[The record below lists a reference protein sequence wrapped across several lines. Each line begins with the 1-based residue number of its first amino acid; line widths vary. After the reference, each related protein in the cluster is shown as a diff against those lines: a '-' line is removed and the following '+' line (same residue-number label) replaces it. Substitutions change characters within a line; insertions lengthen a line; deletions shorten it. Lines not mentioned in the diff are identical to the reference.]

1 MKTDIK
7 QLIDIIKNSNIDEL
21 YLRYI
26 GVDTT
31 QKGNVPC
38 PIHGGKDKNFQFDLN
53 KRIYTCYSH
62 GCVSGADIIE
72 LCRIYEHFEKPIEA
86 ILFLANKYNIS
97 LPFTKNK
104 NKKSNNIPNNV
115 KNIYI
120 KKKDI
125 NNYIEE
131 KKQEA
136 FRNDDIELAFKF
148 ECMTDKDKRK
158 YYLDNN
164 IKIKSMLEKQNYSSY
179 KADLNISIDKYIDE
193 NLEGVK
199 KAIRYVTEGQNVL
212 MIAPTGSGKTYSIIN
227 TLKELD
233 IKALF
238 IFPNSANVQQAMVE
252 YNIAGAYDKIPTK
265 HALGESNLVA
275 MTWDK
280 TEQLLKEDLSEYI
293 IVIDEIHQTYTDAF
307 RSKAIKSLNNITNKC
322 RGRLDIT
329 ATPSKLEFEIYN
341 HVIEYKQKIQTE
353 YNVKLY
359 NKINV
364 GKVIEI
370 LNNSNNAMLLK
381 DSISTLNYISK
392 KVNKKSGVVISD
404 TKDTSK
410 LYDRIVSYSDMEG
423 YEVLLNT
430 SVITAGVNIN
440 NPNVT
445 DIIVIGE
452 KDIGKIKQYVAR
464 VRGAKSINVHIFNS
478 YKTTN
483 EDSKVYSVEWCINEN
498 IKDVESLKDI
508 YNKASKKDLPFK
520 ALGIDISP
528 INIKNIDS
536 NIYYDKKDMC
546 YKTDKLYIKSNAY
559 NNYYQTRTIDSFK
572 VLLEEYFNKIEIVKT
587 EKEAEK
593 VEEEIKE
600 HEEAIKE
607 FKRSAIEQLEG
618 HKKYLVGYSEIKK
631 SMTSSNLLKYHYDM
645 RIDNNIC
652 LKHYMEHDLY
662 SLIINNN
669 CRKTID
675 LFSDFV
681 LDNSYSIDLSWKLA
695 TMSDEKRN
703 LFFAQINT
711 TIYREIKE
719 KYANS
724 LINDDNIGTY
734 TYNYINSMFGVGTS
748 YTEEHLEALNIDLQT
763 FLATKEKLTIKK
775 IRLILRS
782 IFVIECNRFR
792 GVPGLPYKYYK
803 NILPSPVTDKKMI
816 RVYTIKKHID
826 IEDIKKELGLMDND
840 LSIEHL
846 VEARINKLLN
856 TVDETDKEV
865 LLEGLI

>member
-1 MKTDIK
+1 MKIDIK
-7 QLIDIIKNSNIDEL
+7 QLIDIIKDANIDEL
-21 YLRYI
+21 YLRDI

-38 PIHGGKDKNFQFDLN
+38 PVHGGKDKNFQFDLN

-62 GCVSGADIIE
+62 GCVVGADIIE
-72 LCRIYEHFEKPIEA
+72 LCRTYEHFEKPIEA
-86 ILFLANKYNIS
+86 ILFLANKYNIP

-104 NKKSNNIPNNV
+104 TNTKKINNV
-115 KNIYI
+115 PKNIYI

-125 NNYIEE
+125 NSFIEE

-136 FRNDDIELAFKF
+136 FRNNDIELAFEF

-179 KADLNISIDKYIDE
+179 KADSIINIDKYISE
-193 NLEGVK
+193 NLKG
-199 KAIRYVTEGQNVL
+199 IRESIKHATEGKNVL
-212 MIAPTGSGKTYSIIN
+212 MVAPTGSGKTYSIIN

-238 IFPNSANVQQAMVE
+238 IFPNSANVQQAIVE
-252 YNIAGAYDKIPTK
+252 YKIAGAYDKIPTK
-265 HALGESNLVA
+265 HALEGNKLVA

-341 HVIEYKQKIQTE
+341 KVIEYKQNIQTE
-353 YNVKLY
+353 YKVKLY
-359 NKINV
+359 DKINI

-370 LNNSNNAMLLK
+370 LNNSNNSMLLK

-452 KDIGKIKQYVAR
+452 KDVGKIKQYVAR
-464 VRGAKSINVHIFNS
+464 ARGAKSINVHIFNS

-483 EDSKVYSVEWCINEN
+483 EDSNVYSVEWCINEN
-498 IKDVESLKDI
+498 IKDVESLTNI
-508 YNKASKKDLPFK
+508 YNKASKRDLPYR
-520 ALGIDISP
+520 AIGIDISP

-559 NNYYQTRTIDSFK
+559 NNYYQTRTINSFK
-572 VLLEEYFNKIEIVKT
+572 VLLEEYFNKIEIVET
-587 EKEAEK
+587 EKETK
-593 VEEEIKE
+593 KIEEEIKE

-607 FKRSAIEQLEG
+607 FKKSAIEQLEG

-631 SMTSSNLLKYHYDM
+631 SMTSSNLLKYHHDM

-652 LKHYMEHDLY
+652 LKYYMEHDLY

-703 LFFAQINT
+703 LFFEQINT
-711 TIYREIKE
+711 TIYRK
-719 KYANS
+719 
-724 LINDDNIGTY
+724 
-734 TYNYINSMFGVGTS
+734 
-748 YTEEHLEALNIDLQT
+748 
-763 FLATKEKLTIKK
+763 
-775 IRLILRS
+775 
-782 IFVIECNRFR
+782 
-792 GVPGLPYKYYK
+792 
-803 NILPSPVTDKKMI
+803 
-816 RVYTIKKHID
+816 
-826 IEDIKKELGLMDND
+826 
-840 LSIEHL
+840 
-846 VEARINKLLN
+846 
-856 TVDETDKEV
+856 
-865 LLEGLI
+865 

>member
-1 MKTDIK
+1 MKIDIK
-7 QLIDIIKNSNIDEL
+7 QLIDIIKNANIDEL
-21 YLRYI
+21 YLRDI

-62 GCVSGADIIE
+62 NCVVGADIIE
-72 LCRIYEHFEKPIEA
+72 LCRTYEHFEKPIEA
-86 ILFLANKYNIS
+86 ILFLANKYNVP

-104 NKKSNNIPNNV
+104 TNTKKINNAP

-125 NNYIEE
+125 NSFIEE

-136 FRNDDIELAFKF
+136 FKNNDIELAFEF

-179 KADLNISIDKYIDE
+179 RADSIIDVDKYISE
-193 NLEGVK
+193 NLKGIRQ
-199 KAIRYVTEGQNVL
+199 AIECTTEGENVL
-212 MIAPTGSGKTYSIIN
+212 MVAPTGSGKTYSIIN

-238 IFPNSANVQQAMVE
+238 IFPNSANVQQAIVE

-265 HALGESNLVA
+265 HALKDNNLVA
-275 MTWDK
+275 MT
-280 TEQLLKEDLSEYI
+280 
-293 IVIDEIHQTYTDAF
+293 F

-341 HVIEYKQKIQTE
+341 KVIEYKQNIQTE
-353 YNVKLY
+353 YKVKLY
-359 NKINV
+359 NKINI

-430 SVITAGVNIN
+430 SVIVAGVNIN
-440 NPNVT
+440 NPNIT
-445 DIIVIGE
+445 DIVIIGE

-464 VRGAKSINVHIFNS
+464 ARGAKSINVHIFNS

-483 EDSKVYSVEWCINEN
+483 EDSNVYSVEWCINEN
-498 IKDVESLKDI
+498 IKDVESLTNI
-508 YNKASKKDLPFK
+508 YNKASKRDLPFK
-520 ALGIDISP
+520 AIGIDISP

-559 NNYYQTRTIDSFK
+559 NNYYQTRAIDSFK
-572 VLLEEYFNKIEIVKT
+572 VLLEEYFNKIEIIET
-587 EKEAEK
+587 EKETK
-593 VEEEIKE
+593 KIEEEIKE

-607 FKRSAIEQLEG
+607 FKKSAIEQLEG

-631 SMTSSNLLKYHYDM
+631 SMTSSNLLKYHHDM

-675 LFSDFV
+675 LFSGFV
-681 LDNSYSIDLSWKLA
+681 LDNSYSIDLAWKLA
-695 TMSDEKRN
+695 TMGNKGRWSIFDK
-703 LFFAQINT
+703 INKL
-711 TIYREIKE
+711 IYRELKE
-719 KYANS
+719 QYPNFV
-724 LINDDNIGTY
+724 NDELIGTVVYDYIIKRFGIGTNY
-734 TYNYINSMFGVGTS
+734 TKIHLQELSKDLQILTGAKKMKTTETVGTI
-748 YTEEHLEALNIDLQT
+748 LNN
-763 FLATKEKLTIKK
+763 
-775 IRLILRS
+775 
-782 IFVIECNRFR
+782 IFVISSKNYRNVAPLEMCF
-792 GVPGLPYKYYK
+792 YKYIYPMGATDNK
-803 NILPSPVTDKKMI
+803 KVTRINK
-816 RVYTIKKHID
+816 
-826 IEDIKKELGLMDND
+826 IERYITLNDIKKELD
-840 LSIEHL
+840 LKDSDRSLEHL
-846 VEARINKLLN
+846 VRSRKDKLLQ
-856 TVDETDKEV
+856 TIDSDDKEI
-865 LLEGLI
+865 LLNGLA

>member
-1 MKTDIK
+1 MKIDIK
-7 QLIDIIKNSNIDEL
+7 QLIDIIKDANIDEL
-21 YLRYI
+21 YLRDI

-38 PIHGGKDKNFQFDLN
+38 PVHGGKDKNFQFDLN

-62 GCVSGADIIE
+62 GCVVGADIIE
-72 LCRIYEHFEKPIEA
+72 LCRTYEHFEKPIEA
-86 ILFLANKYNIS
+86 ILFLANKYNIP

-104 NKKSNNIPNNV
+104 TNTKKINNV
-115 KNIYI
+115 PKNIYI

-125 NNYIEE
+125 NSFIEE

-136 FRNDDIELAFKF
+136 FRNNDIELAFEF

-179 KADLNISIDKYIDE
+179 KADSIINIDKYISE
-193 NLEGVK
+193 NLKG
-199 KAIRYVTEGQNVL
+199 IRESIKHATEGKNVL
-212 MIAPTGSGKTYSIIN
+212 MVAPTGSGKTYSIIN

-238 IFPNSANVQQAMVE
+238 IFPNSANVQQAIVE
-252 YNIAGAYDKIPTK
+252 YKIAGAYDKIPTK
-265 HALGESNLVA
+265 HALEGNKLVA

-341 HVIEYKQKIQTE
+341 KVIEYKQNIQTE
-353 YNVKLY
+353 YKVKLY
-359 NKINV
+359 DKINI

-370 LNNSNNAMLLK
+370 LNNSNNSMLLK

-452 KDIGKIKQYVAR
+452 KDVGKIKQYVAR
-464 VRGAKSINVHIFNS
+464 ARGAKSINVHIFNS

-483 EDSKVYSVEWCINEN
+483 EDSNVYSVEWCINEN
-498 IKDVESLKDI
+498 IKDVESLTNI
-508 YNKASKKDLPFK
+508 YNKASKRDLPYR
-520 ALGIDISP
+520 AIGIDISP

-559 NNYYQTRTIDSFK
+559 NNYYQTRTINSFK
-572 VLLEEYFNKIEIVKT
+572 VLLEEYFNKIEIVET
-587 EKEAEK
+587 EKETK
-593 VEEEIKE
+593 KIEEEIKE

-607 FKRSAIEQLEG
+607 FKKSAIEQLEG

-631 SMTSSNLLKYHYDM
+631 SMTSSNLLKYHHDM

-652 LKHYMEHDLY
+652 LKYYMEHDLY

-703 LFFAQINT
+703 LFFEQINT
-711 TIYREIKE
+711 TIYRKINK

-724 LINDDNIGTY
+724 LLNDDNIGTY
-734 TYNYINSMFGVGTS
+734 TYNYINFNFGVGTS
-748 YTEEHLEALNIDLQT
+748 YTKEHLEA
-763 FLATKEKLTIKK
+763 
-775 IRLILRS
+775 
-782 IFVIECNRFR
+782 
-792 GVPGLPYKYYK
+792 
-803 NILPSPVTDKKMI
+803 
-816 RVYTIKKHID
+816 
-826 IEDIKKELGLMDND
+826 
-840 LSIEHL
+840 
-846 VEARINKLLN
+846 
-856 TVDETDKEV
+856 
-865 LLEGLI
+865 

>member
-1 MKTDIK
+1 MKIDIK
-7 QLIDIIKNSNIDEL
+7 QLIDMIKNANIDEL
-21 YLRYI
+21 YLRDI
-26 GVDTT
+26 GVNTT

-38 PIHGGKDKNFQFDLN
+38 PVHGGKDKNFQFDLN
-53 KRIYTCYSH
+53 KKIYTCYSH
-62 GCVSGADIIE
+62 GCVVGADIIE
-72 LCRIYEHFEKPIEA
+72 LCRTYEHFEKPIEA
-86 ILFLANKYNIS
+86 ILFLANKYNIP

-104 NKKSNNIPNNV
+104 TNTKKINNV
-115 KNIYI
+115 PKNIYI

-125 NNYIEE
+125 NSFIEE

-136 FRNDDIELAFKF
+136 FRNNDIELAFEF

-164 IKIKSMLEKQNYSSY
+164 TKIKSMLEKQNYSSY
-179 KADLNISIDKYIDE
+179 KADLMIDVDKYIGE
-193 NLEGVK
+193 NLKGIRQ
-199 KAIRYVTEGQNVL
+199 AIEYTTEGKNVL
-212 MIAPTGSGKTYSIIN
+212 MVAPTGSGKTYSIIN

-265 HALGESNLVA
+265 HALNNNNLVA

-322 RGRLDIT
+322 KGRLDIT

-341 HVIEYKQKIQTE
+341 KVIEYKQNIQTE
-353 YNVKLY
+353 YKVKLY
-359 NKINV
+359 DKINI

-410 LYDRIVSYSDMEG
+410 LYDRIVSYSDMKG

-464 VRGAKSINVHIFNS
+464 IRGAKSINVHIFNS

-483 EDSKVYSVEWCINEN
+483 EDSNVYSIEWCINEN
-498 IKDVESLKDI
+498 IKDVESLTNI
-508 YNKASKKDLPFK
+508 YNKASKRDLPFK
-520 ALGIDISP
+520 AIGIDISP

-572 VLLEEYFNKIEIVKT
+572 VLLEEYFNKIEIVET
-587 EKEAEK
+587 EKETK
-593 VEEEIKE
+593 KMEEEIKE

-607 FKRSAIEQLEG
+607 FKKTAIEQLEG

-631 SMTSSNLLKYHYDM
+631 SMTSNSLLKYHYDM

-681 LDNSYSIDLSWKLA
+681 LENSYSIDLAWKLS
-695 TMSDEKRN
+695 TYSDEKRN
-703 LFFAQINT
+703 LVFAQINT
-711 TIYREIKE
+711 TIYRKIKE
-719 KYANS
+719 KHANS

-734 TYNYINSMFGVGTS
+734 TYNYINFNFGVGTS
-748 YTEEHLEALNIDLQT
+748 YTKEHLEALIVDLQT
-763 FLATKEKLTIKK
+763 FLATKKKLSIKK
-775 IRLILRS
+775 ISLILQS
-782 IFVIECNRFR
+782 IFVIECKRFR
-792 GVPGLPYKYYK
+792 GVTGLPYKYYK
-803 NILPSPVTDKKMI
+803 NIIPNPVTDKKMI

-826 IEDIKKELGLMDND
+826 IEDIKKELGLMDSD

-856 TVDETDKEV
+856 AIDETDKEI

>member
-1 MKTDIK
+1 MKIDIK
-7 QLIDIIKNSNIDEL
+7 QLIDIIKNANIDEL
-21 YLRYI
+21 YLRDI

-38 PIHGGKDKNFQFDLN
+38 PIHSGKDKNFQFDLN

-62 GCVSGADIIE
+62 GCVVGADIIE
-72 LCRIYEHFEKPIEA
+72 LCRTYERFERPIEA
-86 ILFLANKYNIS
+86 ILFLAHKYNIQ
-97 LPFTKNK
+97 LPINK
-104 NKKSNNIPNNV
+104 NKTNTKKTNNTI

-125 NNYIEE
+125 NSFIEE

-136 FRNDDIELAFKF
+136 FRNNDIELAFEF

-179 KADLNISIDKYIDE
+179 KADSIIDIDKYISE
-193 NLEGVK
+193 NLKG
-199 KAIRYVTEGQNVL
+199 IRESIKHATEGKNVL
-212 MIAPTGSGKTYSIIN
+212 MVAPTGSGKTYSIIN

-265 HALGESNLVA
+265 HALEGNNLVA

-341 HVIEYKQKIQTE
+341 KVIEYKQNIQTE
-353 YNVKLY
+353 YKVKLY
-359 NKINV
+359 DKINI

-452 KDIGKIKQYVAR
+452 KDVGKIKQYVAR

-483 EDSKVYSVEWCINEN
+483 ENSNVYSVEWCINEN
-498 IKDVESLKDI
+498 IKDVESLTNI
-508 YNKASKKDLPFK
+508 YNKASKRDLPFK
-520 ALGIDISP
+520 AIGIDISP

-572 VLLEEYFNKIEIVKT
+572 VLLEEYFNKIEIVET

-593 VEEEIKE
+593 IEEEIKE

-607 FKRSAIEQLEG
+607 FKKSAIEQLEG

-631 SMTSSNLLKYHYDM
+631 SMTSSNLLKYHHDM

-681 LDNSYSIDLSWKLA
+681 LDNSYSIDLAWKLS
-695 TMSDEKRN
+695 TYSDEKRN
-703 LFFAQINT
+703 LVFSQINT
-711 TIYREIKE
+711 TIYRKIKE

-724 LINDDNIGTY
+724 LLNDDNIGTY

-748 YTEEHLEALNIDLQT
+748 YTEEHLEALTIDLQT

-782 IFVIECNRFR
+782 IFVIECKRFR
-792 GVPGLPYKYYK
+792 GVTGLPYKYYK

-826 IEDIKKELGLMDND
+826 INDIKEELGLMDSD
-840 LSIEHL
+840 LSLEHL

-856 TVDETDKEV
+856 TVDETEKEV
-865 LLEGLI
+865 LLEGLV

>member
-1 MKTDIK
+1 MKIDIK
-7 QLIDIIKNSNIDEL
+7 QLIDIIKDANIDEL
-21 YLRYI
+21 YLRDI

-38 PIHGGKDKNFQFDLN
+38 PVHGGKDKNFQFDLN

-62 GCVSGADIIE
+62 GCVVGADIIE
-72 LCRIYEHFEKPIEA
+72 LCRTYEHFEKPIEA
-86 ILFLANKYNIS
+86 ILFLANKYNIP

-104 NKKSNNIPNNV
+104 TNTKKINNV
-115 KNIYI
+115 PKNIYI

-125 NNYIEE
+125 NSFIEE

-136 FRNDDIELAFKF
+136 FRNNDIELAFEF

-179 KADLNISIDKYIDE
+179 KADSIINIDKYISE
-193 NLEGVK
+193 NLKG
-199 KAIRYVTEGQNVL
+199 IRESIKHATEGKNVL
-212 MIAPTGSGKTYSIIN
+212 MVAPTGSGKTYSIIN

-238 IFPNSANVQQAMVE
+238 IFPNSANVQQAIVE
-252 YNIAGAYDKIPTK
+252 YKIAGAYDKIPTK
-265 HALGESNLVA
+265 HALEGNKLVA

-341 HVIEYKQKIQTE
+341 KVIEYKQNIQTE
-353 YNVKLY
+353 YKVKLY
-359 NKINV
+359 DKINI

-370 LNNSNNAMLLK
+370 LNNSNNSMLLK

-452 KDIGKIKQYVAR
+452 KDVGKIKQYVAR
-464 VRGAKSINVHIFNS
+464 ARGAKSINVHIFNS

-483 EDSKVYSVEWCINEN
+483 EDSNVYSVEWCINEN
-498 IKDVESLKDI
+498 IKDVESLTNI
-508 YNKASKKDLPFK
+508 YNKASKRDLPYR
-520 ALGIDISP
+520 AIGIDISP

-559 NNYYQTRTIDSFK
+559 NNYYQTRTINSFK
-572 VLLEEYFNKIEIVKT
+572 VLLEEYFNKIEIVET
-587 EKEAEK
+587 EKETK
-593 VEEEIKE
+593 KIEEEIKE

-607 FKRSAIEQLEG
+607 FKKSAIEQLEG

-631 SMTSSNLLKYHYDM
+631 SMTSSNLLKYHHDM

-652 LKHYMEHDLY
+652 LKYYMEHDLY

-703 LFFAQINT
+703 LFFEQINT
-711 TIYREIKE
+711 TIYRKINK

-724 LINDDNIGTY
+724 LLNDDNIGTY
-734 TYNYINSMFGVGTS
+734 TYNYINFNFGVGTS
-748 YTEEHLEALNIDLQT
+748 YTKEHLEALAVDLQT
-763 FLATKEKLTIKK
+763 FLAT
-775 IRLILRS
+775 
-782 IFVIECNRFR
+782 
-792 GVPGLPYKYYK
+792 
-803 NILPSPVTDKKMI
+803 
-816 RVYTIKKHID
+816 
-826 IEDIKKELGLMDND
+826 
-840 LSIEHL
+840 
-846 VEARINKLLN
+846 
-856 TVDETDKEV
+856 
-865 LLEGLI
+865 

>member
-1 MKTDIK
+1 MKIDIK
-7 QLIDIIKNSNIDEL
+7 QLIDIIKDANIDEL
-21 YLRYI
+21 YLRDI

-38 PIHGGKDKNFQFDLN
+38 PVHGGKDKNFQFDLN

-62 GCVSGADIIE
+62 GCVVGADIIE
-72 LCRIYEHFEKPIEA
+72 LCRTYEHFEKPIEA
-86 ILFLANKYNIS
+86 ILFLANKYNIP

-104 NKKSNNIPNNV
+104 TNTKKINNV
-115 KNIYI
+115 PKNIYI

-125 NNYIEE
+125 NSFIEE

-136 FRNDDIELAFKF
+136 FRNNDIELAFEF

-179 KADLNISIDKYIDE
+179 KADSIINIDKYISE
-193 NLEGVK
+193 NLKG
-199 KAIRYVTEGQNVL
+199 IRESIKHATEGKNVL
-212 MIAPTGSGKTYSIIN
+212 MVAPTGSGKTYSIIN

-238 IFPNSANVQQAMVE
+238 IFPNSANVQQAIVE
-252 YNIAGAYDKIPTK
+252 YKIAGAYDKIPTK
-265 HALGESNLVA
+265 HALEGNKLVA

-341 HVIEYKQKIQTE
+341 KVIEYKQNIQTE
-353 YNVKLY
+353 YKVKLY
-359 NKINV
+359 DKINI

-370 LNNSNNAMLLK
+370 LNNSNNSMLLK

-452 KDIGKIKQYVAR
+452 KDVGKIKQYVAR
-464 VRGAKSINVHIFNS
+464 ARGAKSINVHIFNS

-483 EDSKVYSVEWCINEN
+483 EDSNVYSVEWCINEN
-498 IKDVESLKDI
+498 IKDVESLTNI
-508 YNKASKKDLPFK
+508 YNKASKRDLPYR
-520 ALGIDISP
+520 AIGIDISP

-559 NNYYQTRTIDSFK
+559 NNYYQTRTINSFK
-572 VLLEEYFNKIEIVKT
+572 VLLEEYFNKIEIVET
-587 EKEAEK
+587 EKETK
-593 VEEEIKE
+593 KIEEEIKE

-607 FKRSAIEQLEG
+607 FKKSAIEQLEG

-631 SMTSSNLLKYHYDM
+631 SMTSSNLLKYHHDM

-652 LKHYMEHDLY
+652 LKYYMEHDLY

-703 LFFAQINT
+703 LFFEQINT
-711 TIYREIKE
+711 TIYRKINK

-724 LINDDNIGTY
+724 L
-734 TYNYINSMFGVGTS
+734 
-748 YTEEHLEALNIDLQT
+748 L
-763 FLATKEKLTIKK
+763 
-775 IRLILRS
+775 
-782 IFVIECNRFR
+782 
-792 GVPGLPYKYYK
+792 
-803 NILPSPVTDKKMI
+803 
-816 RVYTIKKHID
+816 
-826 IEDIKKELGLMDND
+826 
-840 LSIEHL
+840 
-846 VEARINKLLN
+846 
-856 TVDETDKEV
+856 
-865 LLEGLI
+865 

>member
-1 MKTDIK
+1 MKIDIK
-7 QLIDIIKNSNIDEL
+7 QLIDIIKDANIDEL
-21 YLRYI
+21 YLRDI

-38 PIHGGKDKNFQFDLN
+38 PVHGGKDKNFQFDLN

-62 GCVSGADIIE
+62 GCVVGADIIE
-72 LCRIYEHFEKPIEA
+72 LCRTYEHFEKPIEA
-86 ILFLANKYNIS
+86 ILFLANKYNIP

-104 NKKSNNIPNNV
+104 TNTKKINNV
-115 KNIYI
+115 PKNIYI

-125 NNYIEE
+125 NSFIEE

-136 FRNDDIELAFKF
+136 FRNNDIELAFEF

-179 KADLNISIDKYIDE
+179 KADSIINIDKYISE
-193 NLEGVK
+193 NLKG
-199 KAIRYVTEGQNVL
+199 IRESIKHATEGKNVL
-212 MIAPTGSGKTYSIIN
+212 MVAPTGSGKTYSIIN

-238 IFPNSANVQQAMVE
+238 IFPNSANVQQAIVE
-252 YNIAGAYDKIPTK
+252 YKIAGAYDKIPTK
-265 HALGESNLVA
+265 HALEGNKLVA

-341 HVIEYKQKIQTE
+341 KVIEYKQNIQTE
-353 YNVKLY
+353 YKVKLY
-359 NKINV
+359 DKINI

-370 LNNSNNAMLLK
+370 LNNSNNSMLLK

-452 KDIGKIKQYVAR
+452 KDVGKIKQYVAR
-464 VRGAKSINVHIFNS
+464 ARGAKSINVHIFNS

-483 EDSKVYSVEWCINEN
+483 EDSNVYSVEWCINEN
-498 IKDVESLKDI
+498 IKDVESLTNI
-508 YNKASKKDLPFK
+508 YNKASKRDLPYR
-520 ALGIDISP
+520 AIGIDISP

-559 NNYYQTRTIDSFK
+559 NNYYQTRTINSFK
-572 VLLEEYFNKIEIVKT
+572 VLLEEYFNKIEIVET
-587 EKEAEK
+587 EKETK
-593 VEEEIKE
+593 KIEEEIKE

-607 FKRSAIEQLEG
+607 FKKSAIEQLEG

-631 SMTSSNLLKYHYDM
+631 SMTSSNLLKYHHDM

-652 LKHYMEHDLY
+652 LKYYMEHDLY

-703 LFFAQINT
+703 LFFEQINT
-711 TIYREIKE
+711 TIYRKINK

-724 LINDDNIGTY
+724 LLNDDNIGTY
-734 TYNYINSMFGVGTS
+734 TYNYINFNFGVGTS
-748 YTEEHLEALNIDLQT
+748 YTKEHLEALAVDLQT
-763 FLATKEKLTIKK
+763 FLATKKKLTIKK
-775 IRLILRS
+775 ISLILQS
-782 IFVIECNRFR
+782 IFVIEVKQHR
-792 GVPGLPYKYYK
+792 GVTGLPYKYYK
-803 NILPSPVTDKKMI
+803 NILPNPVTDKKVI

-826 IEDIKKELGLMDND
+826 IEDIKKELGLIDND

-856 TVDETDKEV
+856 AIDETEKEV
-865 LLEGLI
+865 LLEGL

>member
-1 MKTDIK
+1 MKIDIK
-7 QLIDIIKNSNIDEL
+7 QLIDIIKDANIDEL
-21 YLRYI
+21 YLRDI

-38 PIHGGKDKNFQFDLN
+38 PVHGGKDKNFQFDLN

-62 GCVSGADIIE
+62 GCVVGADIIE
-72 LCRIYEHFEKPIEA
+72 LCRTYEHFEKPIEA
-86 ILFLANKYNIS
+86 ILFLANKYNIP

-104 NKKSNNIPNNV
+104 TNTKKINNV
-115 KNIYI
+115 PKNIYI

-125 NNYIEE
+125 NSFIEE

-136 FRNDDIELAFKF
+136 FRNNDIELAFEF

-179 KADLNISIDKYIDE
+179 KADSIINIDKYISE
-193 NLEGVK
+193 NLKG
-199 KAIRYVTEGQNVL
+199 IRESIKHATEGKNVL
-212 MIAPTGSGKTYSIIN
+212 MVAPTGSGKTYSIIN

-238 IFPNSANVQQAMVE
+238 IFPNSANVQQAIVE
-252 YNIAGAYDKIPTK
+252 YKIAGAYDKIPTK
-265 HALGESNLVA
+265 HALEGNKLVA

-341 HVIEYKQKIQTE
+341 KVIEYKQNIQTE
-353 YNVKLY
+353 YKVKLY
-359 NKINV
+359 DKINI

-370 LNNSNNAMLLK
+370 LNNSNNSMLLK

-452 KDIGKIKQYVAR
+452 KDVGKIKQYVAR
-464 VRGAKSINVHIFNS
+464 ARGAKSINVHIFNS

-483 EDSKVYSVEWCINEN
+483 EDSNVYSVEWCINEN
-498 IKDVESLKDI
+498 IKDVESLTNI
-508 YNKASKKDLPFK
+508 YNKASKRDLPYR
-520 ALGIDISP
+520 AIGIDISP

-559 NNYYQTRTIDSFK
+559 NNYYQTRTINSFK
-572 VLLEEYFNKIEIVKT
+572 VLLEEYFNKIEIVET
-587 EKEAEK
+587 EKETK
-593 VEEEIKE
+593 KIEEEIKE

-607 FKRSAIEQLEG
+607 FKKSAIEQLEG

-631 SMTSSNLLKYHYDM
+631 SMTSSNLLKYHHDM

-652 LKHYMEHDLY
+652 LKYYMEHDLY

-703 LFFAQINT
+703 LFFEQINT
-711 TIYREIKE
+711 TIYRKINK

-724 LINDDNIGTY
+724 LLNDDNIGTY
-734 TYNYINSMFGVGTS
+734 TYNYINFNFGVGTS
-748 YTEEHLEALNIDLQT
+748 YTKEHLEALAVDLQT
-763 FLATKEKLTIKK
+763 FLATKKKLTIKK
-775 IRLILRS
+775 ISLILQS
-782 IFVIECNRFR
+782 IFVIEVKQHR
-792 GVPGLPYKYYK
+792 GVTGLPYKYYK
-803 NILPSPVTDKKMI
+803 NILPNPVTDKKVI

-826 IEDIKKELGLMDND
+826 IEDIKKELGLIDND

-856 TVDETDKEV
+856 AIDETEKEV
-865 LLEGLI
+865 LLEG

>member
-1 MKTDIK
+1 MKIDIK
-7 QLIDIIKNSNIDEL
+7 QLIDIIKDANIDEL
-21 YLRYI
+21 YLRDI

-31 QKGNVPC
+31 QKRNVPC

-62 GCVSGADIIE
+62 GCVVGADIIE
-72 LCRIYEHFEKPIEA
+72 LCRTYEHFEKPIEA
-86 ILFLANKYNIS
+86 ILFLANKYNIP

-104 NKKSNNIPNNV
+104 TNTKKINNV
-115 KNIYI
+115 PKNIYI

-125 NNYIEE
+125 NSFIEE

-136 FRNDDIELAFKF
+136 FRNNDIELAFEF

-179 KADLNISIDKYIDE
+179 KADSIINIDKYISE
-193 NLEGVK
+193 NLKG
-199 KAIRYVTEGQNVL
+199 IRESIKHATEGKNVL
-212 MIAPTGSGKTYSIIN
+212 MVAPTGSGKTYSIIN

-238 IFPNSANVQQAMVE
+238 IFPNSANVQQAIVE
-252 YNIAGAYDKIPTK
+252 YKIAGAYDKIPTK
-265 HALGESNLVA
+265 HALEGNKLVA

-341 HVIEYKQKIQTE
+341 KVIEYKQNIQTE
-353 YNVKLY
+353 YKVKLY
-359 NKINV
+359 DKINI

-370 LNNSNNAMLLK
+370 LNNSNNSMLLK

-452 KDIGKIKQYVAR
+452 KDVGKIKQYVAR
-464 VRGAKSINVHIFNS
+464 ARGAKSINVHIFNS

-483 EDSKVYSVEWCINEN
+483 EDSNVYSVEWCINEN
-498 IKDVESLKDI
+498 IKDVESLTNI
-508 YNKASKKDLPFK
+508 YNKASKRDLPYR
-520 ALGIDISP
+520 AIGIDISP

-559 NNYYQTRTIDSFK
+559 NNYYQTRTINSFK
-572 VLLEEYFNKIEIVKT
+572 VLLEEYFNKIEIVET
-587 EKEAEK
+587 EKETK
-593 VEEEIKE
+593 KIEEEIKE

-607 FKRSAIEQLEG
+607 FKKSAIEQLEG

-631 SMTSSNLLKYHYDM
+631 SMTSSNLLKYHHDM

-652 LKHYMEHDLY
+652 LKYYMEHDLY

-703 LFFAQINT
+703 LFFEQINT
-711 TIYREIKE
+711 TIYRKINK

-724 LINDDNIGTY
+724 LLNDDNIGTY
-734 TYNYINSMFGVGTS
+734 TYNYINFNFGVGTS
-748 YTEEHLEALNIDLQT
+748 YTKEHLEALAVDLQT
-763 FLATKEKLTIKK
+763 FLATKKKLTIKK
-775 IRLILRS
+775 ISLILQS
-782 IFVIECNRFR
+782 IFVIEVKQHR
-792 GVPGLPYKYYK
+792 GVTGLPYKYYK
-803 NILPSPVTDKKMI
+803 NILPNPVTDKKVI

-826 IEDIKKELGLMDND
+826 IEDIKKELGLIDND

-856 TVDETDKEV
+856 AIDETEKEV

>member
-1 MKTDIK
+1 MKIDIK
-7 QLIDIIKNSNIDEL
+7 QLIDIIKDANIDEL
-21 YLRYI
+21 YLRDI

-38 PIHGGKDKNFQFDLN
+38 PVHGGKDKNFQFDLN

-62 GCVSGADIIE
+62 GCVVGADIIE
-72 LCRIYEHFEKPIEA
+72 LCRTYEHFEKPIEA
-86 ILFLANKYNIS
+86 ILFLANKYNIP

-104 NKKSNNIPNNV
+104 TNTKKINNV
-115 KNIYI
+115 PKNIYI

-125 NNYIEE
+125 NSFIEE

-136 FRNDDIELAFKF
+136 FRNNDIELAFEF

-179 KADLNISIDKYIDE
+179 KADSIINIDKYISE
-193 NLEGVK
+193 NLKG
-199 KAIRYVTEGQNVL
+199 IRESIKHATEGKNVL
-212 MIAPTGSGKTYSIIN
+212 MVAPTGSGKTYSIIN

-238 IFPNSANVQQAMVE
+238 IFPNSANVQQAIVE
-252 YNIAGAYDKIPTK
+252 YKIAGAYDKIPTK
-265 HALGESNLVA
+265 HALEGNKLVA

-341 HVIEYKQKIQTE
+341 KVIEYKQNIQTE
-353 YNVKLY
+353 YKVKLY
-359 NKINV
+359 DKINI

-370 LNNSNNAMLLK
+370 LNNSNNSMLLK

-452 KDIGKIKQYVAR
+452 KDVGKIKQYVAR
-464 VRGAKSINVHIFNS
+464 ARGAKSINVHIFNS

-483 EDSKVYSVEWCINEN
+483 EDSNVYSVEWCINEN
-498 IKDVESLKDI
+498 IKDVESLTNI
-508 YNKASKKDLPFK
+508 YNKASKRDLPYR
-520 ALGIDISP
+520 AIGIDISP

-559 NNYYQTRTIDSFK
+559 NNYYQTRTINSFK
-572 VLLEEYFNKIEIVKT
+572 VLLEEYFNKIEIVET
-587 EKEAEK
+587 EKETK
-593 VEEEIKE
+593 KIEEEIKE

-607 FKRSAIEQLEG
+607 FKKSAIEQLEG

-631 SMTSSNLLKYHYDM
+631 SMTSSNLLKYHHDM

-652 LKHYMEHDLY
+652 LKYYMEHDLY

-703 LFFAQINT
+703 LFFEQINT
-711 TIYREIKE
+711 TIYRKINK

-724 LINDDNIGTY
+724 LLNDDNIGTY
-734 TYNYINSMFGVGTS
+734 TYNYINFNFGVGTS
-748 YTEEHLEALNIDLQT
+748 YTKEHLEALAVDLQT
-763 FLATKEKLTIKK
+763 FLATKKKLTIKK
-775 IRLILRS
+775 ISLIL
-782 IFVIECNRFR
+782 
-792 GVPGLPYKYYK
+792 
-803 NILPSPVTDKKMI
+803 
-816 RVYTIKKHID
+816 
-826 IEDIKKELGLMDND
+826 
-840 LSIEHL
+840 
-846 VEARINKLLN
+846 
-856 TVDETDKEV
+856 
-865 LLEGLI
+865 